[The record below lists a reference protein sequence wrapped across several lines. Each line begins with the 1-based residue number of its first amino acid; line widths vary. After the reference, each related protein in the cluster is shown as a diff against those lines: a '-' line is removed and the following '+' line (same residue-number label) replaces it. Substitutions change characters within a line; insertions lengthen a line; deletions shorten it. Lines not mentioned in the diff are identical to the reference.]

1 MAAPSDQDTSP
12 TRTELRWSIVFAPI
26 ILAGMAG
33 LAIIVVLAIAA
44 ADGPSDTVGISRP
57 SPLWALVVAAL
68 LAEAVMFGGLRQ
80 QLSTFSRARRLG
92 VRDDRRT
99 R

>member
-1 MAAPSDQDTSP
+1 MAAPSDQDTPP

-44 ADGPSDTVGISRP
+44 ASGPFDTVGIARP
-57 SPLWALVVAAL
+57 SPLWALVVAVAL
-68 LAEAVMFGGLRQ
+68 GELYMFGGLRQ
-80 QLSTFSRARRLG
+80 QLATFSRARRLG

>member
-1 MAAPSDQDTSP
+1 VAAPSDQDTPP

-26 ILAGMAG
+26 VLAGIVG

-44 ADGPSDTVGISRP
+44 ADGPSDTIGIARP
-57 SPLWALVVAAL
+57 SPLWALVVGVAI
-68 LAEAVMFGGLRQ
+68 AEAVMIGGLRQ
-80 QLSTFSRARRLG
+80 LLSTFSRARRLG

-99 R
+99 H